1 MSKYVI
7 EMSLQSIIDAATTS
21 QDIELANALSQLKA
35 QKNWTAFVNGQQQA
49 VYDSIKKQKD
59 DTFQKAYGDLYQSQQ
74 IQGAMSKY
82 SSRSKELAKLQD
94 NIYANEKG
102 QADAIIENK
111 NTFGRKYEMNEWSV
125 SNKKDTL
132 FVFSALFVILS
143 VLILFTVLYRLDLIS
158 SSVWSIICVVGIIIF
173 VLIIINRAQYTNLLR
188 NKRYWNKKNFPGKY
202 GTLPSSNCP
211 PSSSTY
217 ELNI

>member
-94 NIYANEKG
+94 NIYANE
-102 QADAIIENK
+102 
-111 NTFGRKYEMNEWSV
+111 
-125 SNKKDTL
+125 
-132 FVFSALFVILS
+132 
-143 VLILFTVLYRLDLIS
+143 
-158 SSVWSIICVVGIIIF
+158 
-173 VLIIINRAQYTNLLR
+173 
-188 NKRYWNKKNFPGKY
+188 
-202 GTLPSSNCP
+202 
-211 PSSSTY
+211 
-217 ELNI
+217 